1 MKKRTVIVS
10 ILLSL
15 SAAAYSFASEEDRS
29 SSKARAREVFEKTV
43 EQYGSDVMVV
53 KACDDRKKVVVEGY
67 KKGEIMPREKAAQ
80 TAKLLNRLMEYCDE
94 EFVAVIPRNRIEIL
108 LSLNG
113 EPFITVDDTDLRL
126 PMTLAHGGQEHTK
139 RERQVWKAE
148 EDNLIAT
155 GYKLF
160 HSQLTGT
167 NGISCDM
174 CHPDAS
180 NTHPETYPKFQTQL
194 KKVALLRDMINWCIE
209 KPLEGKT
216 LSGDDETMKALEA
229 YILST
234 RKGTAIDY
242 GKH

>member
-1 MKKRTVIVS
+1 MINRTFIFS
-10 ILLSL
+10 IALSLFTGLLST
-15 SAAAYSFASEEDRS
+15 AGAEDL
-29 SSKARAREVFEKTV
+29 KAKAQEVFENKLG
-43 EQYGSDVMVV
+43 QYGSDVMVV
-53 KACDDRKKVVVEGY
+53 KACDDRKKVIVEGY
-67 KKGEIMPREKAAQ
+67 KKGERMPREKAAQ
-80 TAKLLNRLMEYCDE
+80 TARLLNRLMEYCDE
-94 EFVAVIPRNRIEIL
+94 EFVAVIPQNRIEIL

-113 EPFITVDDTDLRL
+113 EPFITVDDTDLKL
-126 PMTLAHGGQEHTK
+126 PMTLVHGGQEHTK
-139 RERQVWKAE
+139 RERQIWKTE

-167 NGISCDM
+167 NGVSCDM

-209 KPLEGKT
+209 KPLEGKV
-216 LSGDDETMKALEA
+216 LSGDDETMRALEA

-234 RKGTAIDY
+234 RKGVASNH
-242 GKH
+242 GRH